1 MSITGKKGLKA
12 QLDYIDY
19 LIDTESF
26 EIDSRVFLILW
37 NLRTEIASIVGV
49 EQRPITSDEI
59 EWRLDRVDVEAR
71 WAWSWIDSLS
81 DSSNFFDGWTEEEQE
96 RFCRRKEALRTYIDV
111 TGLDREST
119 AHIRVK
125 EALEATGG
133 DVQKAVNL
141 FREWMS
147 EDPQLRDEVFGVKIE
162 SLFEGPLE
170 FIE

>member
-1 MSITGKKGLKA
+1 MLQTRKGKL
-12 QLDYIDY
+12 QQEIEYLDY
-19 LIDTESF
+19 LLDTESF
-26 EIDSRVFLILW
+26 EIDSRIFLILW
-37 NLRTEIASIVGV
+37 NLRTEIASIAGV
-49 EQRPITSDEI
+49 EQRPVTSDEI

-81 DSSNFFDGWTEEEQE
+81 YSSNFFDGWTEEEQE
-96 RFCRRKEALRTYIDV
+96 RFCRRKEDLRAYIDA

-141 FREWMS
+141 FREWIS

-170 FIE
+170 FTE